1 MSPVRKAVLLGAGTI
16 GIDWLT
22 KFFAVKKN
30 ISSLV
35 LNPDLPFGIDL
46 GSASLNWLA
55 TFILFAAFVFLISPL
70 TLSPSP
76 LKRGEGF
83 ALIVGGTISNL
94 LDRLDGQVIDFI
106 DIGISTLNF
115 ADFAIMGGMVLI
127 AIQAIRIPN
136 S

>member
-1 MSPVRKAVLLGAGTI
+1 MSPVRKAVLLGAGTV
-16 GIDWLT
+16 GFDWLT

-35 LNPDLPFGIDL
+35 LNPDLPFGIHL

-55 TFILFAAFVFLISPL
+55 TFILFAAFVFLIYS
-70 TLSPSP
+70 SH
-76 LKRGEGF
+76 LKRGKGGGEGF
-83 ALIVGGTISNL
+83 ALIVGGAISNL
-94 LDRLDGQVIDFI
+94 LDRLDGQVVDFI